1 MTAGD
6 HAISPDKHERRAI
19 RYGSLPRYFTGESP
33 GRTSTATAK
42 NRRRRAM
49 PGRPHSSLRSLMDAW
64 WGQHGF
70 HGFHGFHG
78 LFERCTRA
86 RKLQIPGGTQT
97 SPESSDGRVAARR
110 KPWNAME
117 TMFWHLSHPWLYS
130 VCT

>member
-19 RYGSLPRYFTGESP
+19 RYGLLPRYFTGKSP
-33 GRTSTATAK
+33 GRTSTATA

-49 PGRPHSSLRSLMDAW
+49 PGRLIELRSLWMLG
-64 WGQHGF
+64 GQHGF

-86 RKLQIPGGTQT
+86 RVIFPEGLNLPGI
-97 SPESSDGRVAARR
+97 
-110 KPWNAME
+110 
-117 TMFWHLSHPWLYS
+117 F
-130 VCT
+130 